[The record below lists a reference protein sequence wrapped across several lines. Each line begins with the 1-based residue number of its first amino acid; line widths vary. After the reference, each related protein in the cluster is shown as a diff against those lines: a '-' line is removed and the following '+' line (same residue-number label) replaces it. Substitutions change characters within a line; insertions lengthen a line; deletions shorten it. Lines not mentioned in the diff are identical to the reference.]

1 MQVTTTAFIIISL
14 LTGTISSSAQC
25 TEPDVLPGIPSPHHR
40 VENLTAFKVAPVPV
54 LDSGEY
60 IDVTLANNIITTA
73 LKYRGAR
80 YARGSMGPRSFD
92 CSGFTSYVFKENNIS
107 LLRSSRS
114 QYTQGVAVSR
124 SDLQVGDLVFF
135 SGSRHRSVI
144 GHVGI
149 VSSLDENGTG
159 FSFIH
164 ASRKGVVITK
174 SSEPYYSARYVGAR
188 RIINT

>member
-1 MQVTTTAFIIISL
+1 MSV
-14 LTGTISSSAQC
+14 SAQC
-25 TEPDVLPGIPSPHHR
+25 TPPDVLPSVPTPHGR
-40 VENLTAFKVAPVPV
+40 VENLAAFSMIPTPAIDDVAVV
-54 LDSGEY
+54 
-60 IDVTLANNIITTA
+60 DVTLADDIIKTA

-92 CSGFTSYVFKENNIS
+92 CSGFTSFVFKKNNIS
-107 LLRSSRS
+107 LQRSSRS
-114 QYTQGVAVSR
+114 QYLQGVAVSR
-124 SDLQVGDLVFF
+124 SDLKVGDLVFF
-135 SGSRHRSVI
+135 SGSRHRNVI

>member
-1 MQVTTTAFIIISL
+1 MKVKTTAFIIISL

-25 TEPDVLPGIPSPHHR
+25 AEPDVLPGIPFPHHR
-40 VENLTAFKVAPVPV
+40 VENLSAFSVVPVPV
-54 LDSGEY
+54 LDNEEY
-60 IDVTLANNIITTA
+60 IDVTLVNNIITTA

-92 CSGFTSYVFKENNIS
+92 CSGFTSFVFKENNIS
-107 LLRSSRS
+107 LQRSSKS
-114 QYTQGVAVSR
+114 QYTQGIAVSR

-135 SGSRHRSVI
+135 SGSRHRNVI

-164 ASRKGVVITK
+164 ASRKGVVVTK